1 VKTNRR
7 ESVVKAA
14 VHAYLSLRT
23 DVFFWRANVSAGVA
37 PSGIF
42 VRSGEPGQGDFIGLQ
57 APEGRFFGV
66 ETKRE
71 RGGKLSDDQIRW
83 GANIVSHGGLYIVAT
98 SVGDVEKALGI
109 VRAHVVKQRPMRVI
123 HR

>member
-1 VKTNRR
+1 MKTNRR
-7 ESVVKAA
+7 ESEVKAT
-14 VHAYLSLRT
+14 VDAYLSLRT
-23 DVFFWRANVSAGVA
+23 DVFYWRNNTGGVKFDNF
-37 PSGIF
+37 F
-42 VRSGEPGQGDFIGLQ
+42 VAFSMKGAGDFIGLQ

-71 RGGKLSDDQIRW
+71 RGGKLSDDQLRW
-83 GANIVSHGGLYIVAT
+83 GANIVAHGGLYIVARA
-98 SVGDVEKALGI
+98 VEDVEKALGL